1 MLFKTRYNILPA
13 VFMLYFLPLLAL
25 GMYGTRKALGNSWEI
40 MSIGLFLVALGSLC
54 LFLLMRYWENEIAMK
69 YMEVDESQEMEEE
82 ITPDSEGIIALQQAE
97 ARSQEMEIE
106 IVDLNHQNEELQSE
120 LVEKQ
125 NLIQDLNLQK
135 EQLQGSVAKLRN
147 EFHQVKESS
156 EEKIE
161 QNQIFLREHQQ
172 TITEQRQV
180 IEVKQQQIQQLDDK
194 VRDLTYEIK
203 TLLHLAEKTQVNDQR
218 HFSPSEITSSK
229 NSHFEILNEALAST
243 SVSASLLQIPIGPNG
258 SKESQASVQLKHCI
272 DIAQKMTGANHYSS
286 RSGKRGELSM
296 EHYALDLR
304 CLIDSLRNENS
315 CAVLIYSQK
324 ENKFIFGNNQ
334 VKTLLGWNAEKFI
347 QNFPSI
353 IEESVDL
360 WNGTLAQLAYKNECQ
375 AELLMKSKNGTL
387 VPIKCYLGVIP
398 TGIFRSNILG
408 LLYHAEE

>member
-25 GMYGTRKALGNSWEI
+25 GIYGTRKAFGNSWEI
-40 MSIGLFLVALGSLC
+40 MSIGLFLVSLGSLC
-54 LFLLMRYWENEIAMK
+54 LFLLLRYWENEIVMK
-69 YMEVDESQEMEEE
+69 YMVVDETPEMEEE
-82 ITPDSEGIIALQQAE
+82 ITSESDEIIGLQQGTE
-97 ARSQEMEIE
+97 ARSQEIEIE

-120 LVEKQ
+120 LVEKKQ
-125 NLIQDLNLQK
+125 IIQDLNLQK
-135 EQLQGSVAKLRN
+135 EQLQASIAKVRS
-147 EFHQVKESS
+147 EFNQVKESS
-156 EEKIE
+156 EEKFE

-180 IEVKQQQIQQLDDK
+180 IEMKQQQIQQLDDK

-218 HFSPSEITSSK
+218 NYSPSETSIK
-229 NSHFEILNEALAST
+229 NSQFEKMTET
-243 SVSASLLQIPIGPNG
+243 SASSLQIPIGPKG
-258 SKESQASVQLKHCI
+258 SKESQASLQLKHCI

-286 RSGKRGELSM
+286 RSGKRAELSM

-334 VKTLLGWNAEKFI
+334 VKPLLGWNAEKFI

-353 IEESVDL
+353 IEDSVDV
-360 WNGTLAQLAYKNECQ
+360 WNATLAQLAYKNECQ
-375 AELLMKSKNGTL
+375 AELSMKSKNGTL
-387 VPIKCYLGVIP
+387 IPVKCYLGVIA

-408 LLYHAEE
+408 LLYHAEV